1 LGSPAS
7 RKQAW
12 YKKQSKKQGLM
23 SLEAIL
29 NKAQEQGFV
38 NSQDLE
44 TLMEQAKEA
53 NNPELIQNL
62 FANHKTKLCLN
73 VPVKVDLDAK
83 MDKDGMIVLE
93 NKVIYE
99 NGKNWHGLDFSDSE
113 MNDIAENFNSEDNES
128 EAKVLNANH
137 SRYPEDAIGEYTN
150 LKVDEQ
156 KLIANKILIDANHPS
171 FASQKYVLGKGGVEL
186 GFSVELSF
194 EDVMIS
200 LVTWDLKFVDPRLK
214 GLATTL
220 IPSAP
225 GTLTDLEVPTETLTK
240 ETKTEEA
247 PKESLEVK
255 LSTEEI
261 SSEETKEEVIPE
273 PEPKEVPE
281 ASTNLEALKLEY
293 ETKLQAEVEKLSN
306 NFTQRFDELQKTFN
320 TALNQVNADSEKTLD
335 TVISTL
341 TNQNETLEQQ
351 NKSIKRLE
359 TLSNPKPVQTF

>member
-1 LGSPAS
+1 
-7 RKQAW
+7 
-12 YKKQSKKQGLM
+12 M

-73 VPVKVDLDAK
+73 VPVKVDLDTK

-113 MNDIAENFNSEDNES
+113 MNDIAENFNNEDNES

-200 LVTWDLKFVDPRLK
+200 LVTWEMKFVDPRLK

-225 GTLTDLEVPTETLTK
+225 GTLTDLETPTETTL
-240 ETKTEEA
+240 EEA
-247 PKESLEVK
+247 PKESTEVN
-255 LSTEEI
+255 LSTVEI
-261 SSEETKEEVIPE
+261 TLEETKEDTLKPDVIPE
-273 PEPKEVPE
+273 PAVQEVSEPE
-281 ASTNLEALKLEY
+281 TNLDTLKVEY
-293 ETKLQAEVEKLSN
+293 EAKLQAEVKKLSN
-306 NFTQRFDELQKTFN
+306 QFTERFDELEKTFN

-359 TLSNPKPVQTF
+359 TLSNPKPVQTY